1 MSNAGVGVDTGREKK
16 SLADIYSHLPDKPTD
31 RTLEQ
36 VDYEAR
42 HWSSPV
48 KGPLKPGSVEHKK
61 AAADMFRDTF
71 NPYKP
76 SVIPWP
82 KLDPVTLHRIT
93 SLPIWD
99 IAVQT
104 EGKARL
110 RMAAYAEVIKDPD
123 MRDAISRNAWEE
135 NRHKEV
141 LSRMVEHYGIKL
153 GIEPPYVEPKDT
165 EWAYLVTGFSE
176 CWDSFF
182 AFGLFALAE
191 KAGLFPRELIE
202 TFEPVMQEE
211 CRHILLF
218 ANWLA
223 WHRATMPIWR
233 RPWFELRV
241 IGVLFYLFYERL
253 SLVRT
258 FDDEGKEHTQDFN
271 FTVTGAQ
278 SMTEEKVDIVG
289 LFRLCLQE
297 NERRFAGYD
306 PRLLRPQMAPFA
318 ARLALGAVETWRK
331 IRGKG
336 KNYQAVSASEM
347 AQQTHCISEAA

>member
-1 MSNAGVGVDTGREKK
+1 MTSAPQTSLK
-16 SLADIYSHLPDKPTD
+16 SAKSIEEIYSHLPDAPSQK
-31 RTLEQ
+31 TLER

-42 HWSSPV
+42 HWSSDIP
-48 KGPLKPGSVEHKK
+48 GPLKPGTDEHKR
-61 AAADMFRDTF
+61 ATAQMFRDTF

-82 KLDPVTLHRIT
+82 ELDPVTLHRIT

-110 RMAAYAEVIKDPD
+110 RMAAYAAMIDDPEMKD
-123 MRDAISRNAWEE
+123 ALSRNAWEE

-141 LSRMVEHYGIKL
+141 LSKLVEAYKIKMAP
-153 GIEPPYVEPKDT
+153 EPEYKEPKDT

-176 CWDSFF
+176 CVDSFF

-191 KAGLFPRELIE
+191 RSGLFPLELIE

-223 WHRATMPIWR
+223 WHRAVMPFWK

-241 IGVLFYLFYERL
+241 IGVWLFLAYERMGL
-253 SLVRT
+253 ARSM
-258 FDDEGKEHTQDFN
+258 DDNGEEHTQDNN
-271 FTVTGAQ
+271 FTVNGAKDV
-278 SMTEEKVDIVG
+278 TNIDIKVPE
-289 LFRLCLQE
+289 LMQLCLDE
-297 NERRFAGYD
+297 DARRFSGYD
-306 PRLLRPQMAPFA
+306 VRLKRPTTTPAIARVIIKGAKLWDKAQTRFGKRKA
-318 ARLALGAVETWRK
+318 AA
-331 IRGKG
+331 
-336 KNYQAVSASEM
+336 
-347 AQQTHCISEAA
+347 

>member
-1 MSNAGVGVDTGREKK
+1 MSDVTGKTNKK
-16 SLADIYSHLPDKPTD
+16 SLADIYSHLPDQPSEK
-31 RTLEQ
+31 TLAEA
-36 VDYEAR
+36 DYQAR

-48 KGPLKPGSVEHKK
+48 RGPLKPGTPEHKK
-61 AAADMFRDTF
+61 AMADMFRETF

-76 SVIPWP
+76 SVIAWP
-82 KLDPVTLHRIT
+82 ELEPETLRRIT

-110 RMAAYAEVIKDPD
+110 RMAAYADMLKDPD
-123 MRDAISRNAWEE
+123 IKDAISRNAWEE

-141 LSRMVEHYGIKL
+141 LSRMVEHYKIPMAPETAY
-153 GIEPPYVEPKDT
+153 IEPRDT
-165 EWAYLVTGFSE
+165 EWAYMVTGFSE

-191 KAGLFPRELIE
+191 KAGLFPMELIE

-223 WHRATMPIWR
+223 YHRAVMPFWK

-241 IGVLFYLFYERL
+241 IGVLLFLIYERL
-253 SLVRT
+253 DLVRT
-258 FDDEGKEHTQDFN
+258 IDDKGVEHTQDNN
-271 FTVTGAQ
+271 FTVTGAK
-278 SMTEEKVDIVG
+278 SMTEQNIDFVQLME
-289 LFRLCLQE
+289 LCLKE
-297 NERRFAGYD
+297 DDRRFSGYD
-306 PRLLRPQMAPFA
+306 PRLVRPKLAPFA
-318 ARLALGAVETWRK
+318 ARTAIKVVKIWRK
-331 IRGKG
+331 LHGEK
-336 KNYQAVSASEM
+336 QSAHP
-347 AQQTHCISEAA
+347 AEASAA